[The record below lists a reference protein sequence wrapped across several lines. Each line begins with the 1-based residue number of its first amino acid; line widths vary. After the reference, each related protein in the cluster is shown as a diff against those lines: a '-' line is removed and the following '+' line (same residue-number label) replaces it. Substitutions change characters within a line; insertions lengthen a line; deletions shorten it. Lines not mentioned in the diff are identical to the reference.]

1 MSAVEP
7 PRRGRPRRRQ
17 EPPPDIVPDMPL
29 DERRRSLRRLDDL
42 LEALEVLNLAD
53 SRRVPEQ
60 VADRLRELGIEEPHQ
75 QSIARLI
82 ELVWKAQEPYLVKL
96 AIDRRT
102 RTRRRTKPEIE
113 SWLHNTA

>member
-1 MSAVEP
+1 
-7 PRRGRPRRRQ
+7 
-17 EPPPDIVPDMPL
+17 MPL
-29 DERRRSLRRLDDL
+29 EERRRALRRLDDL

-53 SRRVPEQ
+53 ARRIPEA
-60 VADRLRELGIEEPHQ
+60 VAERLEELGIEEPRG

-113 SWLHNTA
+113 AWLRSPA